1 MAIARNTT
9 AETIK
14 PLNGAIIR
22 RYTAGAAVA
31 AGEIVAMQSDGYVD
45 PANTTSGFMQP
56 VGIALQA
63 ATAAGQVIDVVT
75 FGPVVCITGGTP
87 GAVVYASDT
96 AGEPAESAGTNLAIV
111 GWVEAAT
118 VVFVNPVPVEVS
130 VDGHTH
136 A

>member
-14 PLNGAIIR
+14 PLNGAIVR

-45 PANTTSGFMQP
+45 PANTTSGFMQL

-63 ATAAGQVIDVVT
+63 ATAAGQVIDVVV
-75 FGPVVCITGGTP
+75 FGPVVAITGGSP
-87 GAVVYASDT
+87 GAVLYASDT
-96 AGEPAESAGTNLAIV
+96 AGEPSESAGTNTAIC

-118 VVFVNPVPVEVS
+118 VAFVNPIAVEVS

-136 A
+136 G